1 MRMTSKI
8 LGEKVSLEEIRL
20 IQAENPEIIIE
31 KDSQGTLILE
41 GLTDYYFGTLLSD
54 LLFQLEIWHQ
64 KYAYGEI
71 MGAATSYYLSNG
83 ALRSPD
89 ISWISTEKLPQ
100 HREDNIQHF
109 SSFPPDFVIE
119 LRSPTDKV
127 GDLIRKMQ
135 EYQTCGVR
143 LGWIV
148 DPIDECCYIFRS
160 GGKLE
165 TLYGFD
171 QELSG
176 EEVLVNFSLSL
187 QRLQRL
193 R

>member
-1 MRMTSKI
+1 MRITSKI
-8 LGEKVSLEEIRL
+8 LGAKVSLEEIRI
-20 IQAENPEIIIE
+20 IQEENPEIIIE

-64 KYAYGEI
+64 KHQHGKI
-71 MGAATSYYLSNG
+71 MAAATGYQLPNG

-89 ISWISTEKLPQ
+89 ISWVSNASLPV
-100 HREDNIQHF
+100 HRDF
-109 SSFPPDFVIE
+109 SCQVPDFVIE

-127 GDLIRKMQ
+127 ADLIRKME
-135 EYQTCGVR
+135 EYQAYGLR

-148 DPIDECCYIFRS
+148 DPVDECCYIFRAR
-160 GGKLE
+160 GKRE
-165 TLYGFD
+165 ALYGFD

-176 EEVLVNFSLSL
+176 EDVLIDFSLNL
-187 QRLQRL
+187 QRLLNL